1 MSTSGG
7 KVIQVHSASAKKL
20 FAALVPP
27 LTEGAHKGQ
36 MGRVGIIGG
45 SADFTG
51 APYYAAEASLKFG
64 GDLAFVFAAKQAVT
78 PIKGYSPELMVTTFY
93 DADTLIRPPRATTTA
108 AEAGA
113 SAEQHAM
120 VDAASK
126 MSETVTRFLP
136 RLHAVVAGPGLGRE
150 QQVLLAVLQVIQAAR
165 RSKLPLV
172 LDADA
177 LWMLSLD
184 GNLHAV
190 HGCDECVLT
199 PNANEFK
206 QLIQAALR
214 AVGRREL
221 GIADSSEAKKQAL
234 EEGLSSPF
242 ADVQLRALASLL
254 QCTVLLK
261 GPVDLICSGASVP
274 EPAADKSVE
283 ELATVL
289 EDAEEEGEKGEGGEG
304 GAAAAEAKGLKMDF
318 PRTLDVYQVDQAGSP
333 RRCGGQGDVLAGTL
347 GVAMHWAH
355 SRKDLLQGLC
365 LDINFQ
371 QGGSGGAVA
380 QEEEHKQQNA
390 AAAINTV
397 ADSDALHAKATPPPA
412 VLACL
417 LASMVTRQASQYAFQ
432 DKRRSMTTPDLLTTI
447 GTAFEVIVGE
457 EFSGSGRDDEL
468 Y

>member
-36 MGRVGIIGG
+36 MGRVGVIGG

-78 PIKGYSPELMVTTFY
+78 PIKGYSPELMVTAFY

-150 QQVLLAVLQVIQAAR
+150 PQVLLAVLQVIQAAR

-190 HGCDECVLT
+190 HGCAECVLT

-254 QCTVLLK
+254 RCTVMLK
-261 GPVDLICSGASVP
+261 GPVDLICSGASVL
-274 EPAADKSVE
+274 ESAAGKAVE

-289 EDAEEEGEKGEGGEG
+289 EDAEEEGEKGEGGKG
-304 GAAAAEAKGLKMDF
+304 GTAAAEAREKGLITDF
-318 PRTLDVYQVDQAGSP
+318 PLLDVYQVQQAGSP

-355 SRKDLLQGLC
+355 SRRDLLRGLC

-371 QGGSGGAVA
+371 GGSSGADS
-380 QEEEHKQQNA
+380 QEEEAKQQNA
-390 AAAINTV
+390 AVNTV

-457 EFSGSGRDDEL
+457 EFSVPGRDDEF